1 LSTQAVTPRIVGIAH
16 AKKSVS
22 VFASRQLMQ
31 TIRDEPIGDTMKTN
45 HSIAATALVAATL
58 LAGCGSPQTGS
69 LNGPGTPQNPTPTSA
84 AISGFG
90 VVESIQAVN
99 TANTSSGGIGLG
111 TVAGGVVGG
120 VLGSQVG
127 GGRGRDAATAAGV
140 VGGAVIGHQME
151 KNRQVAAAP
160 AYQVGVRLDNGTYQ
174 TIVQDT
180 VADLTI
186 GSRVRIENGRA
197 YRY

>member
-1 LSTQAVTPRIVGIAH
+1 
-16 AKKSVS
+16 
-22 VFASRQLMQ
+22 
-31 TIRDEPIGDTMKTN
+31 MKTN
-45 HSIAATALVAATL
+45 HSIAASAIAAAVMLTA
-58 LAGCGSPQTGS
+58 CGSPQQPS
-69 LNGPGTPQNPTPTSA
+69 INGPQYPTSSYPTTSTTTA
-84 AISGFG
+84 TAGFG

-99 TANTSSGGIGLG
+99 TTNTSSGGIGLG

-127 GGRGRDAATAAGV
+127 GGRGKDAATVAGA
-140 VGGAVIGHQME
+140 VGGAVVGHQIE
-151 KNRQVAAAP
+151 NRNRQATAGQ

-174 TIVQDT
+174 TFVQDS

-197 YRY
+197 FRY